1 MIYEVADVFSTY
13 VYRKGL
19 LETNYSYGAAVGLFE
34 SIVALIM
41 LVCANAFSRKLSE
54 TSLW

>member
-1 MIYEVADVFSTY
+1 MTYEVADVFSTF

-19 LETNYSYGAAVGLFE
+19 LETNYSYATAVGLFE
-34 SIVALIM
+34 SVVALTM
-41 LVCANAFSRKLSE
+41 LIAANKLSAKLTE